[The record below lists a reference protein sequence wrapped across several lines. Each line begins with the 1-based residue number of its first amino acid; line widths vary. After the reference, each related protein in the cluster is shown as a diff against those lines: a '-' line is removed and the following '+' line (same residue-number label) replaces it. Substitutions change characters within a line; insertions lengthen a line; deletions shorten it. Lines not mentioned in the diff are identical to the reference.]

1 MFNRRT
7 YDLYL
12 RLTHPSLSI
21 AIYLPLLFPV
31 SSPPHPFRLLRLDC
45 FAVRCIR
52 TGRLRLELCAD
63 VIVSA
68 AARRS
73 ISAGGGA
80 PPVQKN
86 RRRRRGV
93 GGQKQFF

>member
-68 AARRS
+68 GARRS
-73 ISAGGGA
+73 IAVA
-80 PPVQKN
+80 PPVQKKSAAAA
-86 RRRRRGV
+86 RRGV